1 VPTVTRDVQPRNFVE
16 VISFLFDNN
25 RFIFRFLWS
34 FGHRYL
40 YYKRNFWAKKFLKK
54 TKKFPRAECK
64 HNNVNEIN
72 AYLTLPEQKHQK
84 ASNTNKLA
92 TPKSALA
99 GLVAGY
105 YSLIPTLIIDF

>member
-1 VPTVTRDVQPRNFVE
+1 
-16 VISFLFDNN
+16 
-25 RFIFRFLWS
+25 
-34 FGHRYL
+34 
-40 YYKRNFWAKKFLKK
+40 
-54 TKKFPRAECK
+54 
-64 HNNVNEIN
+64 
-72 AYLTLPEQKHQK
+72 LTLPEQKHQK